1 MTKKFIIGLDIGTSS
16 IKGIMIDS
24 DSSERYTGRVPF
36 TYTTSPEGKVEI
48 TAEAYL
54 ESCYKLLR
62 EFGSKLPENAEIA
75 AISAASASGN
85 LLLLD
90 GKGNPVTPISN
101 WQDKRVTDEVAR
113 VFGDFDAEN
122 YYRSTGWAFDLRT
135 FPLAILSWYK
145 CHQPE
150 VLANCSKVCMSTE
163 YLYYKLTSKWGIGT
177 SAGTPFYL
185 IDQVTGKYNSEILEK
200 LGIDEEKLPP
210 VMKTGS
216 ILGEITEEASVE
228 CGLPTGIP
236 VIIGTFDHPS
246 AARGV
251 GITKEGQMLL
261 SCGTSW
267 VGFYPVEKREKALSA
282 NMLVDP
288 FLSENGGAWAGMVSL
303 TSFSQQIEYFTK
315 NYVDNS
321 DIWYIK
327 LVEYSKESET
337 GAGGLLLDMMA
348 EPDDAEIRKYEKK
361 HIARAIMENVID
373 MLSKGM
379 ARITDA
385 GIVCN
390 EAVMVGGPSENPFW
404 AELISEK
411 LGISVR
417 VKHGSYA
424 GAVGAAV
431 LASAAVGIY
440 PDEKT
445 ASEFLMTEK

>member
-16 IKGIMIDS
+16 IKGIMIAS
-24 DSSERYTGRVPF
+24 DSSERFTGRVPF
-36 TYTTSPEGKVEI
+36 TYTTNPDGKVEI
-48 TAEAYL
+48 PAEDYL
-54 ESCYKLLR
+54 ESCFELLR
-62 EFGSKLPENAEIA
+62 EFSSKLPENAEIA
-75 AISAASASGN
+75 AVSAASASGN

-90 GKGNPVTPISN
+90 GDSKPLTPISN

-113 VFGDFDAEN
+113 VFGDFDTES
-122 YYRSTGWAFDLRT
+122 YFRSTGWAFDLKT
-135 FPLAILSWYK
+135 FPLAMLCWYK
-145 CHQPE
+145 CHKPE
-150 VLANCSKVCMSTE
+150 IIAESSKVCMSTE
-163 YLYYKLTSKWGIGT
+163 YLYYRLTGKWGIGK

-185 IDQVTGKYNSEILEK
+185 IDQVTGKYNSEILAK

-216 ILGEITEEASVE
+216 VLGTITKEAAE
-228 CGLPTGIP
+228 KCGLPVGTP

-267 VGFYPVEKREKALSA
+267 VGFYPVEKREKAISA
-282 NMLVDP
+282 KMLVDP

-315 NYVDNS
+315 TYVDNS
-321 DIWYIK
+321 DVWYIK
-327 LVEYSKESET
+327 LVEYSTESQT
-337 GAGGLLLDMMA
+337 GAGGLILDMTA

-373 MLSKGM
+373 MLAKGM
-379 ARITDA
+379 KRITDA
-385 GIVCN
+385 GIICN
-390 EAVMVGGPSENPFW
+390 EAVMVGGPSENPLW
-404 AELISEK
+404 AELIAEK
-411 LGISVR
+411 LGISVC

-424 GAVGAAV
+424 GAVGAAA
-431 LASAAVGIY
+431 LAGTAVGIY

-445 ASEFLMTEK
+445 ASEILTTEN